1 MAKNSSFIYPHI
13 HKQIDEMESKTT
25 QMVARETESCYG
37 WRYLFKNKLNKKAAK
52 GGMLVLLG
60 RFYEV
65 DVKQHT
71 VSYAWNESCYEGR
84 FVYENKLSKMMTCLM
99 TCSLMILNTMKA
111 TIISMDMMLSKM
123 NMLQNWI
130 VTFFSGCVDVFQLII
145 CILFH
150 LFMINSCFSSC

>member
-1 MAKNSSFIYPHI
+1 MKSIS
-13 HKQIDEMESKTT
+13 SKTT

-99 TCSLMILNTMKA
+99 TCSLMILNRMKA
-111 TIISMDMMLSKM
+111 TIISMDMMLR
-123 NMLQNWI
+123 WI
-130 VTFFSGCVDVFQLII
+130 CFRIELWHFSLVVYWCFPTDNLHFISFVHVKFMFFLLLC
-145 CILFH
+145 
-150 LFMINSCFSSC
+150 